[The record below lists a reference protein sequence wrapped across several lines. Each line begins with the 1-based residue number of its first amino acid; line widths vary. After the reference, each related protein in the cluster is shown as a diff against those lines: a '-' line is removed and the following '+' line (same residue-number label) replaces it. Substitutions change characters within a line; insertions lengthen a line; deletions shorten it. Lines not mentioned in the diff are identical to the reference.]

1 MLLYIVR
8 LIGLALKC
16 SIVIDVCA
24 GFGYRLILLFDKV
37 LDKLEGKK
45 VVSQIG
51 EVLTKG
57 AKKLARLSDLKVK
70 LS

>member
-1 MLLYIVR
+1 MLT
-8 LIGLALKC
+8 LIGLLLNC

-24 GFGYRLILLFDKV
+24 GFGYRLILFFEKV

-51 EVLTKG
+51 LVLTSG